1 MSQENV
7 EIVRRIHERLDDQ
20 NWTSELIADDIEYV
34 NPPYAVEPGIRH
46 GRESFKV
53 VRETYEDFHFEVNRF
68 VDAGSDVVVA
78 LGRYSAS
85 GRSSGVSVTGDHG
98 YVWTIRDGC
107 AVRFQWFQSHRE
119 ALEAAGMSPPK

>member
-7 EIVRRIHERLDDQ
+7 ELVRRIHERLDDQ

-34 NPPYAVEPGIRH
+34 NPPYAVEPGVRR

-53 VRETYEDFHFEVNRF
+53 VRETYEDFHFEADRY
-68 VDAGSDVVVA
+68 VDAGGDVVVA

-85 GRSSGVSVTGDHG
+85 GPASGISVTGEHG
-98 YVWTIRDGC
+98 YVWTIRDGR
-107 AVRFQWFQSHRE
+107 AVRFEWFQSHRE
-119 ALEAAGMSPPK
+119 ALEAAGIRG

>member
-1 MSQENV
+1 MSEENV
-7 EIVRRIHERLDDQ
+7 ELVRRIHERLDDQ

-34 NPPYAVEPGIRH
+34 NPPYAVEPGVRH

-53 VRETYEDFHFEVNRF
+53 VRETYEDFRFEADRYI
-68 VDAGSDVVVA
+68 DAGDDVVVA

-85 GRSSGVSVTGDHG
+85 GRASGVSVTGEHG
-98 YVWTIRDGC
+98 YVWTIRDGR

-119 ALEAAGMSPPK
+119 ALEAAGIRG